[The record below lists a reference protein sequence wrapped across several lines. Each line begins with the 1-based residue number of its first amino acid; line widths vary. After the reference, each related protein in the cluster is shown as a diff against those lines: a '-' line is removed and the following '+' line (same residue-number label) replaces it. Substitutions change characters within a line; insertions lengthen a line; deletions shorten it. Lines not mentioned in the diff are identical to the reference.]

1 MTAIISN
8 IDDYR
13 KAPVTDATFRN
24 WTDNRFRTRMTLLE
38 QIELKGIEAL
48 GDMGHSI
55 VKVCFPN
62 GFDPANHPEDNIDL
76 VRAEG
81 VRRGVLTP

>member
-8 IDDYR
+8 IEDYR
-13 KAPVTDATFRN
+13 KAPVTDATFQF

-38 QIELKGIEAL
+38 QIAEKGIEAL
-48 GDMGHSI
+48 GDPEHDM
-55 VKVCFPN
+55 VKACFPK
-62 GFDPANHPEDNIDL
+62 GFDPIKHPEDNIDL